1 MTYFLEKVAEDEL
14 YDAAEYYLSKAGAQ
28 ISNAFLA
35 EFERTITIIV
45 DNQKLGTILNEGIRI
60 HPFRRFPYSII
71 YRESVNGPVIYAVAH
86 QHRRPKYWVDR
97 VP

>member
-35 EFERTITIIV
+35 DFERAITIIV
-45 DNQKLGTILNEGIRI
+45 GNQKLGTIINEGMRI

-71 YRESVNGPVIYAVAH
+71 Y
-86 QHRRPKYWVDR
+86 
-97 VP
+97 